1 MKRRVLDFQPE
12 IEAIIGKCEAC
23 SLAMSMPDG
32 RPYVVIMN
40 FGYKDGVF
48 YFHSAPEGLKI
59 NLLKEFPEVCVVM
72 STDHHLRWQNEQ
84 VACSY
89 SMKYRSVMARGT
101 VEFITDPEAKKEA
114 LNIIMQHYTQG
125 EFNYSDPAIANVS
138 VFSLKPDSLEARA
151 YGY

>member
-1 MKRRVLDFQPE
+1 MKRRILDFRPE
-12 IEAIIGKCEAC
+12 IDAIIKRCEVC

-48 YFHSAPEGLKI
+48 YFHSSPEGMKI
-59 NLLKEFPEVCVVM
+59 NVLREFPEVCIAL

-89 SMKYRSVMARGT
+89 GMKYRSVTVRGS
-101 VEFITDPEAKKEA
+101 VEFMHDLDQKKEA
-114 LNIIMQHYTQG
+114 LNIIMQQYTEG
-125 EFNYSDPAIANVS
+125 TFEYSLPSLENVC
-138 VFSLKPDSLEARA
+138 VFRLQPQSIEARA